1 MSLQCVTY
9 FPDSDTAFTSFANPN
24 YLMSAGEVTGG
35 DMSTDD
41 AINSNINYCDND
53 LYDNPHSGST
63 NMEKSRKKYAQLD
76 IAAMGMEP
84 TTTPNDNVM
93 SPASSDA
100 MTADSAITSPADDD
114 TSPTYSDANKT
125 GFIGY
130 YASLEESA
138 NMRQSEG
145 TDQSDGV
152 RTDSEGSASAMNK
165 QHVQLRSVS
174 LSFPALCPS

>member
-53 LYDNPHSGST
+53 LYDNPDSGST

-84 TTTPNDNVM
+84 TTTPNDNVT